1 MINSD
6 IKPANHSFKKFEAII
21 NVENIKIKGN
31 TYAQKTAF
39 KPNAFFKTTFTSSL
53 ILKESLEFNTST
65 AFVLDSEIPHELF
78 ARQESQ
84 CIFCSKLTVIV

>member
-31 TYAQKTAF
+31 T
-39 KPNAFFKTTFTSSL
+39 
-53 ILKESLEFNTST
+53 
-65 AFVLDSEIPHELF
+65 
-78 ARQESQ
+78 
-84 CIFCSKLTVIV
+84 